1 MLQLPTD
8 TISSPVT
15 TSIAIDSCLPLWFAS
30 QRPRQHFLVRCPRGQ
45 VASVIYTVAKLGA
58 RPVRVCTLPGPLRL
72 PAQKKGTLLLTDVS
86 ALALRDQIALYDW
99 LGSGAATLRVIALTS
114 VPLEMLVSRGVF
126 LEGLLH
132 RLGAVRFDVTAP
144 QELLA

>member
-1 MLQLPTD
+1 MLQLPTE
-8 TISSPVT
+8 IVSRPT
-15 TSIAIDSCLPLWFAS
+15 TKSVAVDSCLPLWFAS

-45 VASVIYTVAKLGA
+45 VESVTYAVTRLGA
-58 RPVRVCTLPGPLRL
+58 RPVRVCRLPGPLCL
-72 PAQKKGTLLLTDVS
+72 PVQKKGTLVLTDVS

-99 LGSGAATLRVIALTS
+99 LGNGASNLRVIALTS
-114 VPLEMLVSRGVF
+114 VPIELLVARGVF

-132 RLGAVRFDVTAP
+132 RLGAVRFDLTAP